1 MAGVLKLPP
10 PRTKGELSLEEVL
23 AKRRSIREFRD
34 RVLTDGELSQLL
46 WAAQGITD
54 REGDRAAP
62 SAGAL
67 FPLELYVAKSDGFFH
82 YRPED
87 HTLQCLATDDPR
99 PVLCR
104 AALDQEMLEQA
115 PATFV
120 LAAVYERTARK
131 YGRTRSPRY
140 VHMEAGHAAQNLLLE
155 AVALG
160 LGAVLVG
167 AFEDEEIQSVLSL
180 PRDHRPLYLI
190 PVGPARRGNQHG

>member
-1 MAGVLKLPP
+1 MAEGLKLPP
-10 PRTKGELSLEEVL
+10 PRSKGDLSLEEVL
-23 AKRRSIREFRD
+23 AKRRSIRDFRD
-34 RVLTDGELSQLL
+34 RALTDEELSQLL

-54 REGDRAAP
+54 QEGDRTAP

-67 FPLELYVAKSDGFFH
+67 FPLELYVARSDGLFH
-82 YRPED
+82 YQPAD
-87 HTLQCLATDDPR
+87 HSLRCLATEDLR
-99 PVLCR
+99 SRICR
-104 AALDQEMLEQA
+104 AALDQEMLEHA

-131 YGRTRSPRY
+131 YGRSRSPRY

-167 AFEDEEIQSVLSL
+167 AFEDEEIRNVLSL
-180 PRDHRPLYLI
+180 ERDHRPLYLI
-190 PVGPARRGNQHG
+190 PVGPVRRGIPDG